1 MERKYSFAEFGYE
14 AIFGKFAQQADN
26 AVWLQQGGTVVLA
39 AVVSAPS
46 EEFPGFLPLTVEYR
60 ELFAA
65 AGRIPGGYFK
75 REGKPTDQEVLTGR
89 LVDRALRPMFP
100 VNYFNKVVVSIS
112 VYSYDKEHNPQTL
125 ALLASSLALT
135 GSKIPFLGAI
145 GVCEAGRIKGQWVY
159 NPTISQM
166 LESDARIVVA
176 GDAGGV
182 NMVEGSAD
190 GIDEAEFVKVLMRAH
205 DDVKKQVMWQD
216 QIQRDLAVQKEAIVD
231 AFDWSVW
238 TERAQA
244 VLTEERVKTLFTAD
258 KTVRGQHQKDLS
270 NLFLS
275 TYAKEIEDAKI
286 SSTFLSYIFDK
297 ELKDAINELIFKL
310 NRRIDQRTFETVR
323 NISVET
329 GLLPFNHGS
338 ALFTRGRTQALASV
352 TLGGGQDQLRVD
364 TMMGEVTKP
373 FMLHYNFPSFSV
385 GEARPSRG
393 AGRREIGHGHLAA
406 SAIERVLPTQEKF
419 PYTIRI
425 ITDILESD
433 GSSSMATVC
442 SSTMAL
448 MDAGVPIKNMV
459 SGVAMGLLMNKK
471 GDFHVLTDIAGIED
485 AFGLMDFKVAGTD
498 AGIVAIQMDIKHKG
512 GLPWTVFEQALA
524 QARRGRMHIL
534 QEMQKVMSTP
544 KSVLSSLVPQ
554 IVSFKIPKDKI
565 GAVIGSGGK
574 VIREI
579 IEQTGT
585 TIDIE
590 DDGLVKIFGHPGAG
604 LDKAVAWVKVLGGH
618 IENGS
623 RYQGVVR
630 RIAEFGLFVELV
642 PGCDGLV
649 HISTVPRSE
658 QDAFMRRYREGDLV
672 TVEVLDYD
680 KSTDRIRLKVIE
692 NSN

>member
-14 AIFGKFAQQADN
+14 ASFGKFATQADN

-46 EEFPGFLPLTVEYR
+46 EEFPGFLPLTIEYR

-100 VNYFNKVVVSIS
+100 VNYFNKVVVSIT
-112 VYSYDKEHNPQTL
+112 VYSYDNVHNPQTL

-145 GVCEAGRIKGQWVY
+145 GVCEAGRIKGEWIY
-159 NPTISQM
+159 NPTITQM
-166 LESDARIVVA
+166 KESDARVVVA

-190 GIDEAEFVKVLMRAH
+190 GIDEAEFVKVLMAAH
-205 DDVKKQVMWQD
+205 DNVKKQVMWQD
-216 QIQRDLAVQKEAIVD
+216 QIQRDLAVAKEAIVD
-231 AFDWSVW
+231 TFDWAVW
-238 TERAQA
+238 SERAQTI
-244 VLTEERVKTLFTAD
+244 LTEDRVKKLFTAD
-258 KTVRGQHQKDLS
+258 KTERGQHQKELVQ
-270 NLFLS
+270 LFFS
-275 TYAKEIEDAKI
+275 TYAQEIEAVKI

-297 ELKDAINELIFKL
+297 ELKDAITELIFKL
-310 NRRIDQRTFETVR
+310 NTRIDLRTFETVR
-323 NISVET
+323 NISIQT

-364 TMMGEVTKP
+364 SMMGEITKP

-385 GEARPSRG
+385 GEARASRG
-393 AGRREIGHGHLAA
+393 AGRREIGHGHLAQ
-406 SAIERVLPTQEKF
+406 SAIEQVLPEQEKF

-459 SGVAMGLLMNKK
+459 SGVAMGLLMNKS

-498 AGIVAIQMDIKHKG
+498 SGIVAIQMDIKHKG
-512 GLPWTVFEQALA
+512 GLPWSVFEQALG

-590 DDGLVKIFGHPGAG
+590 DDGLVKIFGHPGEG

-623 RYQGVVR
+623 RYNGIIR

-658 QDAFMRRYREGDLV
+658 QDAFMRKYREGDLV

-692 NSN
+692 N

>member
-14 AIFGKFAQQADN
+14 AIFGKFAKQADN

-46 EEFPGFLPLTVEYR
+46 EEFPGFLPLTIEYR

-100 VNYFNKVVVSIS
+100 VNYFNKVVVSIT
-112 VYSYDKEHNPQTL
+112 VYSYDNVHNPQTL

-145 GVCEAGRIKGQWVY
+145 GVCEAGRVKGEWVY
-159 NPTISQM
+159 NPTIAQM
-166 LESDARIVVA
+166 KESDARVVVA

-190 GIDEAEFVKVLMRAH
+190 GIDEAEFVKVLMHAH
-205 DDVKKQVMWQD
+205 DNVKKQVMWQD
-216 QIQRDLAVQKEAIVD
+216 QIQRDLAVTKEAIVD
-231 AFDWSVW
+231 AFDWTVW
-238 TERAQA
+238 SERAQA
-244 VLTEERVKTLFTAD
+244 VLTEERVRKIFTAD
-258 KTVRGQHQKDLS
+258 KTERGQQQKELAQ
-270 NLFLS
+270 LFFS
-275 TYAKEIEDAKI
+275 TYAQEIEAVKV
-286 SSTFLSYIFDK
+286 STTFLSYVFDK
-297 ELKDAINELIFKL
+297 ELKDAITELIFKL
-310 NRRIDQRTFETVR
+310 NTRVDLRTFETVR

-393 AGRREIGHGHLAA
+393 AGRREIGHGHLAQ
-406 SAIERVLPTQEKF
+406 SALEQVLPSQEKF

-425 ITDILESD
+425 IADILESD

-459 SGVAMGLLMNKK
+459 SGVAMGLLMNKR

-498 AGIVAIQMDIKHKG
+498 SGIVAIQMDIKHKG
-512 GLPWTVFEQALA
+512 GLPWSVFEQALA
-524 QARRGRMHIL
+524 QARRGRIHIL
-534 QEMQKVMSTP
+534 HEMQKVMSAP
-544 KSVLSSLVPQ
+544 KTTLSALVPQ

-579 IEQTGT
+579 IEKTGT

-590 DDGLVKIFGHPGAG
+590 DDGLVKIFGHPGEN

-618 IENGS
+618 IENGA
-623 RYQGVVR
+623 RYPGVIR

-692 NSN
+692 N